1 MPAICKYLLVLLAL
15 LLTGGAALP
24 LLSPHFLVR
33 RLAAHHPDVLFFAET
48 DRPRVAL
55 TIDDAPHPDLT
66 PAILDVLKSH
76 GARAT
81 FFVIGS
87 RVAGNEAILDRMI
100 AEGHEIANHQ
110 WTDRP
115 GIRMDSA
122 AFRGSVDRTRRALE
136 PFGASRKWMRP
147 GSGWFDDA
155 MLAVLRK
162 TGYRCVLGS
171 VYPFDTAHG
180 IAAFSAWY
188 IRRHVHP
195 GAIIILH
202 DGGPERRDTVAVLE
216 SVLPELTR
224 RGYRVVTLDE
234 LVNRPSGR

>member
-1 MPAICKYLLVLLAL
+1 MPANRKLLLVFLAA

-24 LLSPHFLVR
+24 LLSPHPLVR
-33 RLAAHHPDVLFFAET
+33 RLAEYHPEVLFFVTT

-55 TIDDAPHPDLT
+55 TIDDGPHPDLT
-66 PAILDVLKSH
+66 PAILDVLKAH
-76 GARAT
+76 DARAT

-87 RVAGNEAILDRMI
+87 RVAGNEAILERMI

-110 WTDRP
+110 WTDQP
-115 GIRMDSA
+115 GIRLDSA
-122 AFRGSVDRTRRALE
+122 AFQASVDRTRRALE
-136 PFGASRKWMRP
+136 PFAASRNWMRP

-155 MLAVLRK
+155 MLAVLK
-162 TGYRCVLGS
+162 ESGYRCVLGS
-171 VYPFDTAHG
+171 VYPFDTAHAS
-180 IAAFSAWY
+180 AAFSTWY

-202 DGGPERRDTVAVLE
+202 DGGPERRATVAVLE
-216 SVLPELTR
+216 AVLPELTR

-234 LVNRPSGR
+234 LVEVPSGR